1 MQLVGS
7 GAISYS
13 WDNGAM
19 NQSYILPDIGANTY
33 TLMGTDIHGCTSSDQ
48 VTISTYS
55 LPNASFTASDYVL
68 SSIDPT
74 VDFTN
79 TSSNAVTYSWDFGD
93 ESGFSFEASPSYE
106 YDNETFG
113 TLPITLIATS
123 PDGCLDTSIVFI
135 VINEENICY
144 VPNTFSPNGDE
155 FNNEFLPIIT
165 SGYDHYNYNLL
176 IFNRWGEIVFESK
189 DTEQGWDGSYNGTLV
204 QSGGYTWKI
213 SLKNK
218 NTDDRKIII
227 GTLTVIR

>member
-1 MQLVGS
+1 MK
-7 GAISYS
+7 III
-13 WDNGAM
+13 NE
-19 NQSYILPDIGANTY
+19 NQSFVLRRLSYVDEIMTTKFESIY
-33 TLMGTDIHGCTSSDQ
+33 TNKMMEYNCD
-48 VTISTYS
+48 
-55 LPNASFTASDYVL
+55 
-68 SSIDPT
+68 
-74 VDFTN
+74 
-79 TSSNAVTYSWDFGD
+79 
-93 ESGFSFEASPSYE
+93 E

-135 VINEENICY
+135 LINEENICY